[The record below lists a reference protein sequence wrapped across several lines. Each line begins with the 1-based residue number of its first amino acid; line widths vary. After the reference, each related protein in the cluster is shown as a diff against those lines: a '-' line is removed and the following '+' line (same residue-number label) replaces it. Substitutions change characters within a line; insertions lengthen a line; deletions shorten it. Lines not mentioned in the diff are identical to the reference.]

1 MKKTLTLIGLLL
13 LMVIIG
19 TQLSGYQYS
28 TIYINEEYALTN
40 TEIGLLS
47 MMQFIPMLI
56 MPILFGGA
64 IDRYD
69 KRLLAILCAVCYFSG
84 SLIIFLFRST
94 ISLIIGIFVNASG
107 GSMAPAIVTVLLA
120 EINPAK
126 EREYTSFV
134 EASYSSG
141 LVLAPLLL
149 GFLIGKGIM
158 DWRGVFLIAS
168 IMSVVSIVLL
178 LVSRAEPVKKL
189 EKAKNA
195 SDRFRLDFVIV
206 MLILFGLIYTM
217 MEIGFTT
224 YSALYFMELFDYELG
239 ARLSVSLV
247 GFAMVVSKLA
257 SARFRS
263 KKENTLIFC
272 ALSSLVVNLFMVI
285 FPGKILSVIWCVLF
299 GLVAGPCWP
308 TLMSTALERYYSNAG
323 RITTIILLGSGIGG
337 IVVSPIMGIM
347 IDAIGVRLS
356 YTIVSVC
363 ALLAAVTVILILLND
378 KKKKTA
384 DLS

>member
-1 MKKTLTLIGLLL
+1 MKKTLTVTGLLL

-168 IMSVVSIVLL
+168 IMSVVSVVLL
-178 LVSRAEPVKKL
+178 TVSRAEPVKKL

-195 SDRFRLDFVIV
+195 NDRFRLDFVIV

-337 IVVSPIMGIM
+337 IVVSPIMGIL

-356 YTIVSVC
+356 YIIVSVC
-363 ALLAAVTVILILLND
+363 ALLAAVTVILILLDD
-378 KKKKTA
+378 KKKKAA

>member
-1 MKKTLTLIGLLL
+1 MKKTLTVTGLLL

-56 MPILFGGA
+56 MPMLFGGA

-168 IMSVVSIVLL
+168 IMSVVSIALL

-189 EKAKNA
+189 EKARNA
-195 SDRFRLDFVIV
+195 NDRFRLDFVIV

-263 KKENTLIFC
+263 KKENILIFC

-337 IVVSPIMGIM
+337 IVVSPIMGIL

-363 ALLAAVTVILILLND
+363 ALLAAVTVILILLDD

-384 DLS
+384 D

>member
-1 MKKTLTLIGLLL
+1 MKKTLTVTGLLL

-69 KRLLAILCAVCYFSG
+69 KRLLAILCAACYFTG

-141 LVLAPLLL
+141 LVFAPLLL

-272 ALSSLVVNLFMVI
+272 SLSSLVVNLFMVI

-299 GLVAGPCWP
+299 GLLAGPCWP

-337 IVVSPIMGIM
+337 IVVSPIMGIL

-363 ALLAAVTVILILLND
+363 ALLAALTVILILLND

-384 DLS
+384 DL

>member
-1 MKKTLTLIGLLL
+1 MKKTLTVTGLLL

-47 MMQFIPMLI
+47 MMHI
-56 MPILFGGA
+56 MPMLFGGA

-168 IMSVVSIVLL
+168 IMSVVSIALL

-189 EKAKNA
+189 EKARNA
-195 SDRFRLDFVIV
+195 NDRFRLDFVIV

-263 KKENTLIFC
+263 KKENILIFC

-337 IVVSPIMGIM
+337 IVVSPIMGIL

-363 ALLAAVTVILILLND
+363 ALLAAVTVILILLDD

-384 DLS
+384 D